1 MADAADRHD
10 HPGTARA
17 GEPGVPGPVTVNT
30 VVAGGWLL
38 TMNPEREMYRAGAVA
53 IDAGVI
59 VEVGQR
65 ADLLTRYAP
74 RRAHR
79 RPGRRDHPGPGERA
93 PAPAVLRQGGD
104 AGRRPDPRRAAPVHL
119 PVLRRPD
126 RAGHVRARAA
136 RRRGDDPVRHDPVRG
151 AGRQPP
157 GRRAG
162 GAGHVRDPGPDRPV
176 DLGPGRPGRRGRP
189 ARLAA
194 DGREDRTAPAGRR
207 DRAGPQVRPSADPG
221 RGHHRGR
228 GHLLRRAQ
236 PGRRRAGPGGGVPV
250 RAAQVDQRA

>member
-1 MADAADRHD
+1 
-10 HPGTARA
+10 
-17 GEPGVPGPVTVNT
+17 
-30 VVAGGWLL
+30 
-38 TMNPEREMYRAGAVA
+38 MYRAGAVA

-65 ADLLTRYAP
+65 AGPAHPVRAP
-74 RRAHR
+74 AAHR

-93 PAPAVLRQGGD
+93 PAPAVLRQGRD
-104 AGRRPDPRRAAPVHL
+104 AGRGPDPGRAAPVHL

-136 RRRGDDPVRHDPVRG
+136 RRRGDDPLRHDPVRG
-151 AGRQPP
+151 AGRQSP
-157 GRRAG
+157 GCRAG
-162 GAGHVRDPGPDRPV
+162 GAGLVRDPGPDWPV
-176 DLGPGRPGRRGRP
+176 DVGPGGPGRRGRP

-194 DGREDRTAPAGRR
+194 DGREDRAAPAGRR
-207 DRAGPQVRPSADPG
+207 DRAGPQVRPAADQG

-236 PGRRRAGPGGGVPV
+236 PGRRGAGPGRGVPV